1 MREVDTPPV
10 TTQILREEGRF
21 AWYSQEFLSQTL
33 NSKFKTHISSFMSL
47 PGFSEAVQVNI
58 SQILPSE
65 PPTTLLSVFLLFV
78 T

>member
-1 MREVDTPPV
+1 M
-10 TTQILREEGRF
+10 TTQVLREEGRV

-33 NSKFKTHISSFMSL
+33 NSKFKTRISSFTAL

-58 SQILPSE
+58 SQILLSE
-65 PPTTLLSVFLLFV
+65 PPTTFLSVFLLSV

>member
-1 MREVDTPPV
+1 MREVDTPSV
-10 TTQILREEGRF
+10 TTQILREEGRV

-33 NSKFKTHISSFMSL
+33 NSKFKTHISSFASL
-47 PGFSEAVQVNI
+47 HGFSEAVQVNI
-58 SQILPSE
+58 SQIPSE